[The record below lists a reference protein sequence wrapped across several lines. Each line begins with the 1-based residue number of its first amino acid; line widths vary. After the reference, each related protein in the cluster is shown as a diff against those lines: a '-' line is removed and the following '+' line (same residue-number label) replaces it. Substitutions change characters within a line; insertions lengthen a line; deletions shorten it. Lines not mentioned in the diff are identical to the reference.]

1 MTALVLPDD
10 EWRALAACS
19 TADEASFFKAT
30 PDVAKQAC
38 QRCPV
43 RGECLYDAVQADPPI
58 GVWGGLT
65 RNERRR
71 LPELPPTRT
80 AAVTSLQLLAAV
92 ADTRPP
98 TPAPAKPGAERAKAR
113 PPAVKRA
120 RRAAADG
127 KSSVPKSRAKAKA
140 RRKKTAAAA
149 APAQAAAAVD
159 AAVTSVQVQVQ
170 VPAARLPFG
179 TRYTPEQRAVY
190 ERLIVEQLRAG
201 ATYSQIIERIGV
213 TAPTIVRVR
222 RKYGQ
227 PRSTNKP
234 VNPNTRSVAEAL
246 AVTTEPYGDGHTR
259 WTGPLARRSL
269 LLHAEGRRFNA
280 RRLLFEQHH
289 GRPPVGPVRSNCGE
303 QQCITG
309 AHLTDSTLRSPTPQR
324 RRARRP
330 KPAPERTTPA
340 MTTQP
345 SIAAA
350 TAEALPVDQLL
361 EWGDAHSD
369 PEVQDQ
375 AARARVALVGL
386 RRRHAADAELTA
398 ITSEAE
404 QLEQRLAE
412 LRARQAALAPAKK
425 ATKKAAVQRDYEP
438 ATVRA
443 WAKDNGVD
451 CPATGRVPKAVVEA
465 WRTAAQSTGAGT
477 S

>member
-1 MTALVLPDD
+1 MTALVIPDD

-19 TADEASFFKAT
+19 SADEASFFKSA
-30 PDVAKQAC
+30 PDVAKQTC
-38 QRCPV
+38 RRCPV

-65 RNERRR
+65 RKERRR

-80 AAVTSLQLLAAV
+80 AAVTSLRLLAAV

-98 TPAPAKPGAERAKAR
+98 TPAKPGPARAKAQT
-113 PPAVKRA
+113 PAVKRA
-120 RRAAADG
+120 RRASADG
-127 KSSVPKSRAKAKA
+127 KSSATKSKAKA

-149 APAQAAAAVD
+149 APAQAAAVAD
-159 AAVTSVQVQVQ
+159 AAAPLVQVQ

-222 RKYGQ
+222 RKYGL

-309 AHLTDSTLRSPTPQR
+309 AHLTDGTLRSPTPQR

-330 KPAPERTTPA
+330 KPASERTTP
-340 MTTQP
+340 MTAQP
-345 SIAAA
+345 STAAA

-361 EWGDAHSD
+361 EWGDAHTD

-404 QLEQRLAE
+404 ELEQRLAE
-412 LRARQAALAPAKK
+412 LRARQAELTPAKK
-425 ATKKAAVQRDYEP
+425 TAKKQAVQRDYEP

-451 CPATGRVPKAVVEA
+451 CPASGRVPKTVVEA
-465 WRTAAQSTGAGT
+465 WRKAAQNKGGS
-477 S
+477 

>member
-1 MTALVLPDD
+1 MTAVVVPEE

-19 TADEASFFKAT
+19 SADEASFFKAT
-30 PDVAKQAC
+30 PDVAKQTC
-38 QRCPV
+38 RRCPV

-65 RNERRR
+65 RKERHR

-80 AAVTSLQLLAAV
+80 AAVTSLRLLAAV

-98 TPAPAKPGAERAKAR
+98 TPAPAKPGPERAKAQ

-127 KSSVPKSRAKAKA
+127 KSSAPKPRAKA

-149 APAQAAAAVD
+149 APAQAAAVAD
-159 AAVTSVQVQVQ
+159 AAATSAQVQVQ

-179 TRYTPEQRAVY
+179 TRYTPRQRAVY

-222 RKYGQ
+222 RKYGL

-246 AVTTEPYGDGHTR
+246 AVTTEQYGNGHTR

-345 SIAAA
+345 STAAA

-361 EWGDAHSD
+361 EWGDAHTD

-404 QLEQRLAE
+404 QLEKRLAE
-412 LRARQAALAPAKK
+412 LRARQAELTPAKK
-425 ATKKAAVQRDYEP
+425 TAKKQAVQRDYEP

-465 WRTAAQSTGAGT
+465 WRAAAQNT
-477 S
+477 SARTS

>member
-1 MTALVLPDD
+1 MTAVVVPEE
-10 EWRALAACS
+10 EWRALAACNV
-19 TADEASFFKAT
+19 ADEAAFFKAA
-30 PDVAKQAC
+30 PDVAKQTC
-38 QRCPV
+38 RRCPV
-43 RGECLYDAVQADPPI
+43 RGECLYDAIQADPPI

-65 RNERRR
+65 RKERRR
-71 LPELPPTRT
+71 LPELPSSRT
-80 AAVTSLQLLAAV
+80 EAVASLRLLAAV
-92 ADTRPP
+92 ADTP
-98 TPAPAKPGAERAKAR
+98 TPAPAPVKPRPARAKAK
-113 PPAVKRA
+113 PAAPKRA
-120 RRAAADG
+120 RRAVASG
-127 KSSVPKSRAKAKA
+127 KSSTPKPKAKA

-149 APAQAAAAVD
+149 APAQATVPTSAD
-159 AAVTSVQVQVQ
+159 ATTASVQVQ
-170 VPAARLPFG
+170 VPAPRLPFG

-222 RKYGQ
+222 RKYGL

-309 AHLTDSTLRSPTPQR
+309 AHLTDSILRSPTPKR
-324 RRARRP
+324 TRARRTT
-330 KPAPERTTPA
+330 KPAAERTTPP
-340 MTTQP
+340 MTSQP
-345 SIAAA
+345 SNATA

-361 EWGDAHSD
+361 EWGDAHTD

-375 AARARVALVGL
+375 AARARAALVGL

-398 ITSEAE
+398 STSEAE
-404 QLEQRLAE
+404 QLEKRLAE
-412 LRARQAALAPAKK
+412 LRAREAELTPAKK
-425 ATKKAAVQRDYEP
+425 TTKKKAVQRDYEP
-438 ATVRA
+438 AAVRA
-443 WAKDNGVD
+443 WAKENGVD
-451 CPATGRVPKAVVEA
+451 CPASGRVPKKVVDA
-465 WRTAAQSTGAGT
+465 WRKAVQDAGAGT